1 MTGSGV
7 IDMQPLTGE
16 APRRLIV
23 LLHAA
28 GSSPGAIVHAALA
41 WQLKLRIAQAM
52 LLDAPFATSRAR
64 RYWVDPMQYPVES
77 DAIRAAADGARGRIE
92 ARQARLDL
100 DAGRTMVIGFSQ
112 GASVALELAFGEP
125 GCAGLVIAYA
135 ARLYR
140 LPTTDDRV
148 AARVRLVHGG
158 SDSVVPAAYGE
169 AAYRRLRGIGANVT
183 LDLLPE
189 EGHAVGQVQINRGT
203 RHAMD
208 WVFDR
213 SPDAQG
219 DAQGD
224 PH

>member
-1 MTGSGV
+1 MTASGV

-28 GSSPGAIVHAALA
+28 GSAPGAVVHAALA
-41 WQLKLRIAQAM
+41 WQLKLRSAQAM

-64 RYWVDPMQYPVES
+64 RYWVDPTQYPVES
-77 DAIRAAADGARGRIE
+77 NAIRAAADGARGRIE
-92 ARQARLDL
+92 ARQAQLNL

-125 GCAGLVIAYA
+125 ACAGLVIGYA

-140 LPTTDDRV
+140 LPTADDRV
-148 AARVRLVHGG
+148 AARIRLVHGG
-158 SDSVVPAAYGE
+158 SDSVVPASYGE
-169 AAYRRLRGIGANVT
+169 AAYRRLRGIGADVT

-213 SPDAQG
+213 PDAPG
-219 DAQGD
+219 DAPGD